1 MSTMTDKK
9 TRINPDI
16 KKILLNLERLLQTPS
31 VTGNTAEIISLLK
44 DQFGKMGYAAQVLPK
59 GGLLVKIR
67 GGAGAS
73 GASGTSG
80 ASGDGTGAGTNSGA
94 STGVAFLAHVDTL
107 GAVVKEIKSTGRLRL
122 SRIGGYMM
130 NAVEGENCLV
140 ETLDGRHYNGT
151 ILTTQSSTHIF
162 NEATKLERNEAN
174 MEIRL
179 DEQVHSAEDVK
190 KLGIAVGDFVSF
202 DPRTTITPAGFIKS
216 RHLDDKA
223 SVAAL
228 VAAADL
234 LRSTAALSSSAGTP
248 PIYFF
253 ITVHEEIGH
262 GASAG
267 LPSDV
272 GTVLAVDMGVAGE
285 GQTSDEYSVCIC
297 AKDSSGPYD
306 LELRRYL
313 TALCEKYRIPYQV
326 DVYSYYGSDA
336 GAALRAGRDV
346 RTGLFGPGVNASHAY
361 ERTHK
366 DAIEATVKLI
376 VAAILEP
383 FNP

>member
-1 MSTMTDKK
+1 MTDKK
-9 TRINPDI
+9 MRINPDI
-16 KKILLNLERLLQTPS
+16 KKILLNLEKLLQTPS
-31 VTGNTAEIISLLK
+31 VTGNTSEIIHLLE
-44 DQFGKMGYAAQVLPK
+44 DQFKKMGYATQVLPK
-59 GGLLVKIR
+59 GGLLVTIR
-67 GGAGAS
+67 GGQGN
-73 GASGTSG
+73 GI
-80 ASGDGTGAGTNSGA
+80 
-94 STGVAFLAHVDTL
+94 AFLAHVDTL
-107 GAVVKEIKSTGRLRL
+107 GAVVKEIKGTGRLKL
-122 SRIGGYMM
+122 SKVGGYMM

-140 ETLDGRHYNGT
+140 ETLDRRRYSGT

-179 DEQVHSAEDVK
+179 DEQVHGAADVA

-202 DPRTTITPAGFIKS
+202 DPRTIITPAGFIKS

-228 VAAADL
+228 VAAADI
-234 LRSTAALSSSAGTP
+234 LRSAPVISNRDEE

-267 LPSDV
+267 LPVDV

-313 TALCEKYRIPYQV
+313 TSLCEKYRIPYKV

-376 VAAILEP
+376 VAAVLEP
-383 FNP
+383 FRS

>member
-1 MSTMTDKK
+1 MTDKK
-9 TRINPDI
+9 MRINPDI
-16 KKILLNLERLLQTPS
+16 KKILLNLEKLLQTPS
-31 VTGNTAEIISLLK
+31 VTGNTSEIIHLLE
-44 DQFGKMGYAAQVLPK
+44 DQFKKMGYATQVLPK
-59 GGLLVKIR
+59 GGLLVTIR
-67 GGAGAS
+67 GGQGN
-73 GASGTSG
+73 GI
-80 ASGDGTGAGTNSGA
+80 
-94 STGVAFLAHVDTL
+94 AFLAHV
-107 GAVVKEIKSTGRLRL
+107 
-122 SRIGGYMM
+122 
-130 NAVEGENCLV
+130 VEGENCLV
-140 ETLDGRHYNGT
+140 ETLDGRRYSGT

-179 DEQVHSAEDVK
+179 DEQVHGAADVA

-202 DPRTTITPAGFIKS
+202 DPRTIITPAGFIKS

-228 VAAADL
+228 VAAADI
-234 LRSTAALSSSAGTP
+234 LRSAPVISNRDEE

-267 LPSDV
+267 LPVDV
-272 GTVLAVDMGVAGE
+272 STVLAVDMGVAGE

-313 TALCEKYRIPYQV
+313 TSLCEKYRIPYKV

-376 VAAILEP
+376 VAAVLEP
-383 FNP
+383 FRS

>member
-1 MSTMTDKK
+1 MTDKK
-9 TRINPDI
+9 MRINPDI
-16 KKILLNLERLLQTPS
+16 KKILLNLEKLLQTPS
-31 VTGNTAEIISLLK
+31 VTGNTSEIISLLK
-44 DQFGKMGYAAQVLPK
+44 DQFEKMGYVAQVLPK

-67 GGAGAS
+67 GGEGSA
-73 GASGTSG
+73 T
-80 ASGDGTGAGTNSGA
+80 
-94 STGVAFLAHVDTL
+94 AFLAHVDTL
-107 GAVVKEIKSTGRLRL
+107 GAVVKEIKRTGRLKL
-122 SRIGGYMM
+122 SRVGGYMM
-130 NAVEGENCLV
+130 NAVESENCLV

-179 DEQVHSAEDVK
+179 DEQVHSAEDVE

-202 DPRTTITPAGFIKS
+202 DPRTTITPAGFVKS

-228 VAAADL
+228 VAAADM
-234 LRSTAALSSSAGTP
+234 LRSTAALSGP
-248 PIYFF
+248 PGSPVYFF

-267 LPSDV
+267 LPADV

-313 TALCEKYRIPYQV
+313 TTLCAKHRIPCQV

-366 DAIEATVKLI
+366 DAIDATVRLI

-383 FNP
+383 FNT

>member
-1 MSTMTDKK
+1 MTDKK
-9 TRINPDI
+9 MRINPDI
-16 KKILLNLERLLQTPS
+16 KKILLNLEKLLQTPS
-31 VTGNTAEIISLLK
+31 VTGNTSEIISLLK
-44 DQFGKMGYAAQVLPK
+44 DQFEKMGYMAQVLPK

-67 GGAGAS
+67 
-73 GASGTSG
+73 
-80 ASGDGTGAGTNSGA
+80 DGEGPACAATGNATA
-94 STGVAFLAHVDTL
+94 IAFLAHVDTL
-107 GAVVKEIKSTGRLRL
+107 GAVVKEIKSSGRLKL
-122 SRIGGYMM
+122 SRVGGYMM

-162 NEATKLERNEAN
+162 NEATKLERSEAN

-179 DEQVHSAEDVK
+179 DEQVHSAEDVE

-202 DPRTTITPAGFIKS
+202 DPRTTITPAGFVKS

-228 VAAADL
+228 VAAADM
-234 LRSTAALSSSAGTP
+234 LRSTAALSSSSPSEAP
-248 PIYFF
+248 PVYFF

-313 TALCEKYRIPYQV
+313 TALCAKHRIPYQV

-376 VAAILEP
+376 VAAISEP
-383 FNP
+383 FNA